1 MKISKILFS
10 TVILFFFILL
20 SCEEEETVE
29 LYEQESISLDDSTLM
44 YDKLT
49 AYPALGSI
57 QSANPTGVEFET
69 PYRFRLLKISS
80 STQSSFVPAAF
91 SIDPESGV
99 LSYNNAN
106 NTIGIGTF
114 SVDVGIANTNGMAVK
129 ENAFELTILDVPATI
144 NIDITEV
151 EAGIFEE
158 GIMATV
164 SYTDNSGSGAIS
176 SATYALIDPPAG
188 FQINSSTGAIS
199 KVSGAISGPN
209 ILSVRVTT
217 NAGVV
222 IAENIL
228 TVNVGEAPTIEM
240 TQQDGTTLLTKTI
253 LSPNTPYTTSAP
265 KVVGMVPAVWD
276 VILPKSLFNDNPDIS
291 AGEVAIDFSSA
302 FSVENPSGKVSV
314 YADSGLPL
322 GIHVLSLKATNSTGN
337 EYTFEDVLTIEV
349 EERWDTNPIYENDL
363 TDLGTQIKLHELNG
377 STSIMG
383 TTGSHGKTQSPVVKW
398 QTLNNNTA
406 RKDGAMEVKVPISN
420 TLKKVR
426 ISFYEAFGYNNFFV
440 QRHTRELSTYQ
451 ATDASDPSLTPSSW
465 DLEMDGEDT
474 AWSGTNGWPTL
485 GPDINTMNKVTSKG
499 INVSQGTQ
507 NFYFF
512 LRLYR
517 MDGKDP
523 IQGQWVIRNVSV
535 EGSSAF
541 PAEEQ

>member
-10 TVILFFFILL
+10 TIILSFFFLL
-20 SCEEEETVE
+20 SCEEEDTVE
-29 LYEQESISLDDSTLM
+29 LYEQELISLGDSTLV

-57 QSANPTGVEFET
+57 QSPNPTGVEFET

-91 SIDPESGV
+91 SIDPDNGV

-114 SVDVGIANTNGMAVK
+114 SIDVGVANTNGMAVK

-144 NIDITEV
+144 NIDISEV

-164 SYTDNSGSGAIS
+164 SYTDNSDSGAIS

-199 KVSGAISGPN
+199 KFSGAISGPN

-240 TQQDGTTLLTKTI
+240 TQQDGTTLLTKTV
-253 LSPNTPYTTSAP
+253 LSQNTPYTTSAP
-265 KVVGMVPAVWD
+265 KVVGMVPAEWD
-276 VILPKSLFNDNPDIS
+276 AILPKSLFNDNPDIS

-302 FSVENPSGKVSV
+302 FSVENPSGKVSIS
-314 YADSGLPL
+314 ADSGLPL

-337 EYTFEDVLTIEV
+337 EFTFEDVLTIEV

-383 TTGSHGKTQSPVVKW
+383 TSGNHGKTKCPVVKW

-440 QRHTRELSTYQ
+440 ERHTRELSSYQ
-451 ATDASDPSLTPSSW
+451 AADAADPSLTPSSW
-465 DLEMDGEDT
+465 NLEMDGEDT

-535 EGSSAF
+535 ECSSAF